1 VSAPEQPAGDEYDP
15 YYAGYINRIDRGE
28 DVLTVLEQQLG
39 STPAL
44 FQGMEESRANYRYAP
59 GKWSI
64 KEVMGH
70 LADTERILSDRVLRI
85 GRGDTTPLP
94 GFDEDAY
101 VPAMEA
107 GARPIGDVVAEW
119 SAVRR
124 ATLALFRGLPPAAW
138 VRRGVAN
145 GATVTVRALAFIV
158 AGHERHHLETLRN
171 RYGLTTLTS
180 IS

>member
-1 VSAPEQPAGDEYDP
+1 VTALELPTPDEYDP
-15 YYAGYINRIDRGE
+15 YYAGYINRIARGQ

-44 FQGMEESRANYRYAP
+44 FQGMEQSRGNYRYAP

-64 KEVMGH
+64 KEVIGH
-70 LADTERILSDRVLRI
+70 LADTERIMSDRALRI

-94 GFDEDAY
+94 GFDENAY

-107 GARPIGDVVAEW
+107 DARPLEDVVTEW

-145 GATVTVRALAFIV
+145 GATVSVRALAFIV

-171 RYGLTTLTS
+171 RYGITP
-180 IS
+180 